1 MTTKVLVSFD
11 DDLLHRIDRAA
22 KAQGLS
28 RSAYLAQLAAGDA
41 AGPGPGMGRGAQL
54 ACEEL
59 DDLFA
64 AAPPDESTVAI
75 RAARDAR

>member
-11 DDLLHRIDRAA
+11 DELLRRIDRAA
-22 KAQGLS
+22 KGQGLT

-41 AGPGPGMGRGAQL
+41 SGPGPGVGRAVQL
-54 ACEEL
+54 ACQEL

-64 AAPPDESTVAI
+64 GAPPDDSTVAV

>member
-22 KAQGLS
+22 KGQGLT
-28 RSAYLAQLAAGDA
+28 RSAYLAQLAAADA
-41 AGPGPGMGRGAQL
+41 SGPGPGMARGVQF
-54 ACEEL
+54 ACQEL
-59 DDLFA
+59 DELFTS
-64 AAPPDESTVAI
+64 APPDESTVAI